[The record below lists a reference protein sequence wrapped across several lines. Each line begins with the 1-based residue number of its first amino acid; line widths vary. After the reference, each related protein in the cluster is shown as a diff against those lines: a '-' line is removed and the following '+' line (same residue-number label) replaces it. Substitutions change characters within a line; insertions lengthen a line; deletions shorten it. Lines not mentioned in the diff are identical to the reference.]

1 MDVFV
6 RLISFSIMPSKSIH
20 VVQVVNF
27 HSSIWLSSISSYI
40 YIYTHIHTH
49 TQASLLAEKVKNLPA
64 IYTRQKDNFQFWKEV
79 MEKGCLEEVALE
91 ITLKGP
97 GGF

>member
-1 MDVFV
+1 
-6 RLISFSIMPSKSIH
+6 MPSKSIH

-27 HSSIWLSSISSYI
+27 HSSIRLSSISSYI
-40 YIYTHIHTH
+40 YIYTHTYTHTHTHTHTH
-49 TQASLLAEKVKNLPA
+49 TQASLLAEKVKNLTA
-64 IYTRQKDNFQFWKEV
+64 IYTRQKDNFQFWKEM
-79 MEKGCLEEVALE
+79 MEKGCLEEVELE